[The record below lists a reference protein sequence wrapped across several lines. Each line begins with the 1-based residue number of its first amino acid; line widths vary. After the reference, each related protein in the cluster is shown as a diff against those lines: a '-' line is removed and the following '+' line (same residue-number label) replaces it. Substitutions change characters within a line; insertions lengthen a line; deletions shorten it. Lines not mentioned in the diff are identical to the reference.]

1 MADITGIIKSIS
13 GNKELMAQ
21 VVLVMTGRRGW
32 NLRCGF

>member
-1 MADITGIIKSIS
+1 MANINEIVKSIS